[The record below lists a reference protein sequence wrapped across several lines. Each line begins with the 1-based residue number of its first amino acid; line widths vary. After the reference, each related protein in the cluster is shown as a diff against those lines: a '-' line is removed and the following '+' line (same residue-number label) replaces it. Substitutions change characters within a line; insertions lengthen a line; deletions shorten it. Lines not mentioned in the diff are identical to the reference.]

1 MKRAAV
7 AFIVI
12 VIVLLPIVS
21 FTVANILTPEEPHF
35 DEVVIR
41 MDDGSIVRGH
51 IQFME
56 EPDEEGMVRVS
67 IDDLVYR
74 VPADSVTIITR

>member
-1 MKRAAV
+1 MKRAVVALVVIALLVAV
-7 AFIVI
+7 G
-12 VIVLLPIVS
+12 
-21 FTVANILTPEEPHF
+21 FTVADVLTPVEPHF